1 MRFREWQ
8 SKHFCLLS
16 DLFADF
22 RLYVP
27 SLSEPLFD
35 SFCFLLYTKTT
46 DTDVVCV
53 DPDEKKR
60 SQKMYLQYVREKE
73 KEP

>member
-1 MRFREWQ
+1 MQFRKWQ

-16 DLFADF
+16 ELFAEF

-27 SLSEPLFD
+27 SLSEHLFD

-53 DPDEKKR
+53 DSEEKKL
-60 SQKMYLQYVREKE
+60 SQKMYLQYIREK